1 MSTIDASLFAPDDAL
16 GTFGAQTSAPDLPVK
31 LPTLD
36 PARGIAPSSIAGRPS
51 ISLKALSAKADAE
64 EAARPTTISAQATS
78 KNNVPAGPVIKEAK
92 PKSKGKAGPLD
103 MEKFGL
109 LTEAQW
115 LLTVPSRYEDYKN
128 FTHDFNA
135 LYQGTPVMIRG
146 RVLSKRMFD
155 DQKKETFDPRFGA
168 RLTAEIKNDRGQII
182 TVSAFGRPGFAW
194 KSYHPA
200 AKGQPG
206 SEIVLRGTPKVNYRH
221 EMAIEQVEVVAP
233 GQIGKIVP
241 IYPNIKV
248 TKGERFA
255 ERVNANMNLLDT
267 AAQLV
272 EVGTG
277 WLDRNM
283 GRTMQEVSAFES
295 AQEMLREMHR
305 PSSVERGEQARRA
318 AKLLSAW
325 TLIRTTNKRINSV
338 ESTPKSIINIT
349 NDQIEVLKNRI
360 PFELT
365 GDQSRAIDGICRSL
379 RSPLPMTGLLT
390 GDVGSGKTLAF
401 LVPMV
406 AAHQAGKKTILMT
419 PNLLLIQQVMLDFAT
434 YFPEVPV
441 CKVTGGKG
449 GVTGDP
455 DKCITIGNTA
465 LLHAMKKGKIGRA
478 PDFLVVDEQH
488 KFSVQQR
495 EMLIDKH
502 TNSLEATAT
511 PIPRTAALAT
521 HGAKD
526 LFLLHQIPVVK
537 TITSRMMKRD
547 DAKEARNI
555 VLRAILEK
563 GEQASVIYP
572 LVESDDPTMA
582 LKSVVEAAAN
592 WSRKIPMEK
601 IAVLHGKMKDEE
613 KNDVLDA
620 FRRGEKRL
628 LLASSVIEVGVTL
641 PELKT
646 MLVIGSDKFGVV
658 TLHQL
663 RGRLAR
669 KGGHGEFMMFTES
682 DQPDSVE
689 RLQLLV
695 NHQDGFLL
703 AEKDAEYRG
712 YGDILG
718 FDGAAQSGKTR
729 TLFLGVDIGP
739 RDISFAVNLYEKL
752 DNIEKA
758 SMAADAVNQ
767 VARKGETLRML

>member
-1 MSTIDASLFAPDDAL
+1 MIDSSLFAPDDAPK
-16 GTFGAQTSAPDLPVK
+16 ASKYPATSMATSTSSEIVSRAPKMP
-31 LPTLD
+31 
-36 PARGIAPSSIAGRPS
+36 
-51 ISLKALSAKADAE
+51 ISMKALGAKADVMESANANSTPQPSKVKAE
-64 EAARPTTISAQATS
+64 DPKKPTAEASQ
-78 KNNVPAGPVIKEAK
+78 K
-92 PKSKGKAGPLD
+92 PKKAKAKAGPLD

-128 FTHDFNA
+128 FTLDFKA
-135 LYQGTPVMIRG
+135 LYQGTPAMIRG
-146 RVLSKRMFD
+146 RIISKRLFD
-155 DQKKETFDPRFGA
+155 DQKKETFDPRFGV
-168 RLTAEIKNDRGQII
+168 RLTAEIKNEKGQTI
-182 TVSAFGRPGFAW
+182 TVNAFGRPGYAW
-194 KSYHPA
+194 RNYKSA
-200 AKGQPG
+200 SKSSPG
-206 SEIVLRGTPKVNYRH
+206 SEVILRGTPKINYRN
-221 EMAIEQVEVVAP
+221 EMALENIEVVDP
-233 GQIGKIVP
+233 GLIGKIVP
-241 IYPNIKV
+241 IYPSIKV

-255 ERVNANMNLLDT
+255 ERVNANMNLIET
-267 AAQLV
+267 AAELV

-277 WLDRNM
+277 WLDRSM
-283 GRTMQEVSAFES
+283 GQCMQDITNFTS
-295 AQEMLREMHR
+295 AQELIKEMHR
-305 PSSVERGEQARRA
+305 PSSLDRAAEAKRA
-318 AKLLSAW
+318 AKMLSAW
-325 TLIRTTNKRINSV
+325 TLIRTTNKRIDSV
-338 ESTPKSIINIT
+338 ESTPKSIINISS
-349 NDQIEVLKNRI
+349 DQIEVLKNRI
-360 PFELT
+360 PFDLT
-365 GDQSRAIDGICRSL
+365 GDQSRAINEICRSL

-390 GDVGSGKTLAF
+390 GDVGSGKTLVF
-401 LVPMV
+401 LIPMV
-406 AAHQAGKKTILMT
+406 AAHQAGKKTMLMT
-419 PNLLLIQQVMLDFAT
+419 PNLLLIQQVILDFSV
-434 YFPEVPV
+434 YFPEVAI

-455 DKCITIGNTA
+455 EKCITIGNTA

-526 LFLLHQIPVVK
+526 LFLLHQIPVTK
-537 TITSRMMKRD
+537 TIASRIVGRD
-547 DAKEARNI
+547 DAKEARNM
-555 VLRAILEK
+555 VLSSILSK
-563 GEQASVIYP
+563 GEQAAVIYP

-582 LKSVVEAAAN
+582 LKSVVEGAAN
-592 WSRKIPMEK
+592 WSRKIPMEQ

-613 KNDVLDA
+613 KSDVLNA

-628 LLASSVIEVGVTL
+628 LIASSVVEVGVTL

-682 DQPDSVE
+682 EQPDSLD

-695 NHQDGFLL
+695 DHNDGFVL
-703 AEKDAEYRG
+703 AEKDAENRG

-729 TLFLGVDIGP
+729 TLFLGVDLGP

-752 DNIEKA
+752 DSIEKSA
-758 SMAADAVNQ
+758 ITAEAVNSI
-767 VARKGETLRML
+767 AKKGESLRVV